1 MEHAQHE
8 QHEQHDVSEY
18 TGYLIRR
25 AQQAHVAVWQ
35 REVSAEITSVQFG
48 VLNVLA
54 GTPGA
59 SQQQLV
65 ERLDL
70 DRSTIADIVARLER
84 RGLIERV
91 RDGADKRRNMLHLTT
106 LGEGEFAALRPRVA
120 RMDEVLTRG
129 LADDEKAEL
138 RRLLKNMLQTFV
150 VRSDTVT

>member
-1 MEHAQHE
+1 MRP
-8 QHEQHDVSEY
+8 HDVSEY

-35 REVSAEITSVQFG
+35 REVSAEVTSVQFG

-54 GTPGA
+54 GSPGA
-59 SQQQLV
+59 SQQHLV

-91 RDGADKRRNMLHLTT
+91 RHGSDRRRNVLHLTPS
-106 LGEGEFAALRPRVA
+106 GEAEWAALLPRVERVDA
-120 RMDEVLTRG
+120 VLTRG
-129 LADDEKAEL
+129 LDETERAEL
-138 RRLLKNMLQTFV
+138 RRLLTNMLQTFV
-150 VRSDTVT
+150 VRGDSVT